1 MNNYLQGQFGSK
13 SNKGLIWS
21 LLIENGTFTNI
32 PEQKASMVKEMFDK
46 QIDNI
51 ANKIVPSDNL
61 INLNKV
67 VISTMIRE
75 IESYKNNINNNIGQ
89 MDNIYN
95 ASELSQQRQKIFD
108 NELSNKKLEF
118 DNLNNTS
125 VPDKIDFSDDLDSP
139 IGSEMDKILQA
150 QIALR
155 EKQLNNVLNTQDK
168 EGATKWINPSGQS
181 QNDIEQTKLK
191 IGDDISLD
199 INELDKVKKRVYFE
213 DEKPQQPAPA
223 PAPALSESND
233 FMALLKRKSTN
244 PIQKT
249 EAIQT
254 QEILSETTSVSEML
268 KEILDKQNQI
278 LNLLTKQE

>member
-1 MNNYLQGQFGSK
+1 MNMNMNVNNYLQGQFGSK

-75 IESYKNNINNNIGQ
+75 IESYKNNNNNNIGQ

-108 NELSNKKLEF
+108 NELSNKKK
-118 DNLNNTS
+118 N
-125 VPDKIDFSDDLDSP
+125 
-139 IGSEMDKILQA
+139 
-150 QIALR
+150 
-155 EKQLNNVLNTQDK
+155 
-168 EGATKWINPSGQS
+168 
-181 QNDIEQTKLK
+181 
-191 IGDDISLD
+191 
-199 INELDKVKKRVYFE
+199 
-213 DEKPQQPAPA
+213 
-223 PAPALSESND
+223 
-233 FMALLKRKSTN
+233 ST
-244 PIQKT
+244 I
-249 EAIQT
+249 
-254 QEILSETTSVSEML
+254 
-268 KEILDKQNQI
+268 
-278 LNLLTKQE
+278 

>member
-1 MNNYLQGQFGSK
+1 MNMNVNMNMNMNNYLQGQFGSK

-32 PEQKASMVKEMFDK
+32 PEQKASIVKEMFDK

-75 IESYKNNINNNIGQ
+75 IESYKNNNNNNIGQ

-108 NELSNKKLEF
+108 NELSNKKKEF

-125 VPDKIDFSDDLDSP
+125 VPDKIDFSDELDSP
-139 IGSEMDKILQA
+139 IGGEMDKILQA

-213 DEKPQQPAPA
+213 DEKLQHPAPAPEPAPA
-223 PAPALSESND
+223 PAPAP
-233 FMALLKRKSTN
+233 A
-244 PIQKT
+244 P
-249 EAIQT
+249 
-254 QEILSETTSVSEML
+254 VSE
-268 KEILDKQNQI
+268 
-278 LNLLTKQE
+278 LTTGGIFVQLIGE

>member
-1 MNNYLQGQFGSK
+1 MNVNMNNYLQDQFCSK

-75 IESYKNNINNNIGQ
+75 IESYKNNNNNNNNIGQ

-108 NELSNKKLEF
+108 NELSNKKKEF

-125 VPDKIDFSDDLDSP
+125 VPDKIDFSDELDSP
-139 IGSEMDKILQA
+139 ISGEMDKILQE

-191 IGDDISLD
+191 IG
-199 INELDKVKKRVYFE
+199 EQKKT
-213 DEKPQQPAPA
+213 QM
-223 PAPALSESND
+223 ND
-233 FMALLKRKSTN
+233 PFADAR
-244 PIQKT
+244 
-249 EAIQT
+249 
-254 QEILSETTSVSEML
+254 
-268 KEILDKQNQI
+268 
-278 LNLLTKQE
+278 